1 MRIWLF
7 LFFHT
12 CVTNNLVIVCLLLLQ
27 IQEYFDDPVLPM
39 EDIPMEGCCPIED
52 YPFEDE
58 GEMEDEGEEPIGKI
72 ANALKI

>member
-1 MRIWLF
+1 
-7 LFFHT
+7 
-12 CVTNNLVIVCLLLLQ
+12 LLQ

-58 GEMEDEGEEPIGKI
+58 GEMEEEGEEPIGNI
-72 ANALKI
+72 VNILKI